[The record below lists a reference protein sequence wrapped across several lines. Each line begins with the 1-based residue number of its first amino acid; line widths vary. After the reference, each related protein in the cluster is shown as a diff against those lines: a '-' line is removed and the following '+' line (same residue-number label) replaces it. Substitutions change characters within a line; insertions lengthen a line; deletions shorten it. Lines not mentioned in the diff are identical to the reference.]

1 MTWHKLRFAIPLV
14 LFVAIAVFF
23 AVGLRLN
30 PREVPSPLIGKPVPK
45 FDLPAVKGRSMGLS
59 AADLTGEVS
68 IVNVFASWCAP
79 CRQEHPLFNALR
91 AEGVVPIHGINY
103 KDRPE
108 DASAWLDAL
117 GDPYTR
123 TGADINGQVGIDWG
137 VYGVPETFVIDREG
151 RIAFKHVGP
160 LTPEVM
166 STKVRPLLK
175 RLTQENPR

>member
-14 LFVAIAVFF
+14 LFLAIAAFF

-30 PREVPSPLIGKPVPK
+30 PREVPSPLIGKPVPP

-59 AADLTGEVS
+59 AADLTGQVS

-79 CRQEHPLFNALR
+79 CRQEHPLLNALR
-91 AEGVVPIHGINY
+91 AEGVVAIHGINY

-137 VYGVPETFVIDREG
+137 VYGVPETFVIDRAG

-166 STKVRPLLK
+166 SAKVRPLLT
-175 RLTQENPR
+175 RLIQDNQR